1 MVQSFK
7 RIVYTI
13 LFIIVLVSGLLFFI
27 KNNQVEE
34 FNYIIGSKELPL
46 SILLLTSLVAGAI
59 LGILATVPL
68 ILRLN
73 HQKRRLEKQVKLSEK
88 EINNLRTA
96 PSRQSY

>member
-13 LFIIVLVSGLLFFI
+13 LFIIILVSGLLFFV

-34 FNYIIGSKELPL
+34 FDYIIGSKELPL
-46 SILLLTSLVAGAI
+46 SILLLASLVTGAI

-73 HQKRRLEKQVKLSEK
+73 HQKKRLEKQVKLSEK
-88 EINNLRTA
+88 EINNLRTL